1 MGTREKQ
8 VKEKPK
14 NSTDVRF
21 RLINELHEP
30 LKDMAKKE
38 IPYTEAMAEIEKIM
52 TKLRG
57 ENIDIDTLTAEV
69 KRASELIEMCKQ
81 RLRTTE
87 EEVRKLFND
96 EQ

>member
-1 MGTREKQ
+1 
-8 VKEKPK
+8 
-14 NSTDVRF
+14 
-21 RLINELHEP
+21 
-30 LKDMAKKE
+30 MAKKE

-57 ENIDIDTLTAEV
+57 ESIDIDTLAAEV

>member
-1 MGTREKQ
+1 
-8 VKEKPK
+8 
-14 NSTDVRF
+14 
-21 RLINELHEP
+21 
-30 LKDMAKKE
+30 MAKKE

-52 TKLRG
+52 SKLRG
-57 ENIDIDTLTAEV
+57 ESIDIDTLTAEV

>member
-1 MGTREKQ
+1 
-8 VKEKPK
+8 
-14 NSTDVRF
+14 
-21 RLINELHEP
+21 
-30 LKDMAKKE
+30 MAKTE

-57 ENIDIDTLTAEV
+57 ESIDIDTLTAEV

>member
-1 MGTREKQ
+1 
-8 VKEKPK
+8 
-14 NSTDVRF
+14 
-21 RLINELHEP
+21 
-30 LKDMAKKE
+30 MAKKE

-52 TKLRG
+52 SKLRG

>member
-1 MGTREKQ
+1 
-8 VKEKPK
+8 
-14 NSTDVRF
+14 
-21 RLINELHEP
+21 
-30 LKDMAKKE
+30 MAKKE

-57 ENIDIDTLTAEV
+57 ESIDIDTLTAEV

>member
-1 MGTREKQ
+1 
-8 VKEKPK
+8 
-14 NSTDVRF
+14 
-21 RLINELHEP
+21 
-30 LKDMAKKE
+30 MAKKE

-52 TKLRG
+52 SKLRS
-57 ENIDIDTLTAEV
+57 ESIDVDTLTAEV
-69 KRASELIEMCKQ
+69 KRASELIEMCKK

>member
-1 MGTREKQ
+1 
-8 VKEKPK
+8 
-14 NSTDVRF
+14 
-21 RLINELHEP
+21 
-30 LKDMAKKE
+30 MAKKE

-57 ENIDIDTLTAEV
+57 ESIDIDTLTAEV
-69 KRASELIEMCKQ
+69 QRASELIEMCKQ

>member
-1 MGTREKQ
+1 
-8 VKEKPK
+8 
-14 NSTDVRF
+14 
-21 RLINELHEP
+21 
-30 LKDMAKKE
+30 MAKKE

>member
-1 MGTREKQ
+1 
-8 VKEKPK
+8 
-14 NSTDVRF
+14 
-21 RLINELHEP
+21 
-30 LKDMAKKE
+30 MAKKE

-57 ENIDIDTLTAEV
+57 ESIDIDTLTAEV
-69 KRASELIEMCKQ
+69 KRASELIEMCKK

>member
-1 MGTREKQ
+1 
-8 VKEKPK
+8 
-14 NSTDVRF
+14 
-21 RLINELHEP
+21 
-30 LKDMAKKE
+30 MAKTE

-69 KRASELIEMCKQ
+69 KRASELSEMCKQ

>member
-1 MGTREKQ
+1 
-8 VKEKPK
+8 
-14 NSTDVRF
+14 
-21 RLINELHEP
+21 
-30 LKDMAKKE
+30 MAKKE

-69 KRASELIEMCKQ
+69 KLASELIEMCKQ

>member
-1 MGTREKQ
+1 
-8 VKEKPK
+8 
-14 NSTDVRF
+14 
-21 RLINELHEP
+21 
-30 LKDMAKKE
+30 MAKKE
-38 IPYTEAMAEIEKIM
+38 ISYTEAMAEIEKIM
-52 TKLRG
+52 SKLRG

>member
-1 MGTREKQ
+1 
-8 VKEKPK
+8 
-14 NSTDVRF
+14 
-21 RLINELHEP
+21 
-30 LKDMAKKE
+30 MAKQE

>member
-1 MGTREKQ
+1 
-8 VKEKPK
+8 
-14 NSTDVRF
+14 
-21 RLINELHEP
+21 
-30 LKDMAKKE
+30 MAKTE

>member
-1 MGTREKQ
+1 
-8 VKEKPK
+8 
-14 NSTDVRF
+14 
-21 RLINELHEP
+21 
-30 LKDMAKKE
+30 MAKNE

>member
-1 MGTREKQ
+1 
-8 VKEKPK
+8 
-14 NSTDVRF
+14 
-21 RLINELHEP
+21 
-30 LKDMAKKE
+30 MAKTE
-38 IPYTEAMAEIEKIM
+38 IPYTEALAEIEKIM